1 MDRPIPPDPEEI
13 MTQSNSQP
21 VQTVATQPAR
31 IATGSTGTFAASVR
45 SIRTVAVSLLVDR
58 ALSA

>member
-1 MDRPIPPDPEEI
+1 

-21 VQTVATQPAR
+21 VQTAASQSAR
-31 IATGSTGTFAASVR
+31 VTTGTFAASVR
-45 SIRTVAVSLLVDR
+45 SVRTVALSLLVDR